1 MRSDA
6 IVAQEAARRS
16 AAAASPAEPDAFA
29 QQQPSVRSVVQRV
42 SSEEPD
48 KEGAERP
55 RAR

>member
-42 SSEEPD
+42 SSGEPD
-48 KEGAERP
+48 KEGTERP